1 MLNTSHLC
9 LDAHVAS
16 GRADADALHWHSL
29 ATGGEATLT
38 YAQLRDRVAD
48 IAGRLAALGVEKGDR
63 VVVYLPMIVDAVAV
77 MVRVRGGVRAAA
89 IARAR

>member
-1 MLNTSHLC
+1 MLWQTL
-9 LDAHVAS
+9 
-16 GRADADALHWHSL
+16 GALL
-29 ATGGEATLT
+29 AALEALLGDPGPATGPATGGEATLT

-89 IARAR
+89 TARAR